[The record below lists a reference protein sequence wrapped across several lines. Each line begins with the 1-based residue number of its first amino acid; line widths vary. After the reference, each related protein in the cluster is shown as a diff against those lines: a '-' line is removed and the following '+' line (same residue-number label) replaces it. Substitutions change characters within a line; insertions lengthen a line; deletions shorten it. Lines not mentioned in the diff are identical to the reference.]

1 MSDEIQIHS
10 ARISKHADELTN
22 DIVPKIQTARTTLNA
37 INLEGGDSSITGTAV
52 AVAYPGAL
60 QFAFETLKTEPFPH
74 PFFGPLTKQQWNDLV
89 LIHAGHHLSFLV
101 PNAS

>member
-1 MSDEIQIHS
+1 MSEEIQIHS

-22 DIVPKIQTARTTLNA
+22 DIVPKIETARTTLNA

-60 QFAFETLKTEPFPH
+60 QFAFETLKTHEDQIKGFSS
-74 PFFGPLTKQQWNDLV
+74 KV
-89 LIHAGHHLSFLV
+89 A
-101 PNAS
+101 ASAKNWKSGEDYSTVRQIQV